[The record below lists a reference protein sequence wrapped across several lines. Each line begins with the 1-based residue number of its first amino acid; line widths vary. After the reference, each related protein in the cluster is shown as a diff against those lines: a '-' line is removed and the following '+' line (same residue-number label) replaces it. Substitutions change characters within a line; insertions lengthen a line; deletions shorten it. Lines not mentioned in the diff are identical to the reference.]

1 MTGSCVYGGLGAG
14 GGQRATGALYPVGV
28 VCWAGTGRA
37 GIRDRPPEPASP
49 VNRVAGTGVTPTVAR
64 SPAGDGPR
72 HREWATERLLHL
84 ALHDLDAS
92 GERHPG
98 LDCAEACDP
107 ATEVPVLL
115 QGCTDRWAVHAAISD
130 ELREAAW
137 YLAAEPDEVRY
148 RHPDVR
154 GDVKGWADDVAA
166 AFVDSARWIARRAY
180 DGRTI
185 A

>member
-1 MTGSCVYGGLGAG
+1 VSVGLGTVAG
-14 GGQRATGALYPVGV
+14 PRVTGVLYPVGV

-37 GIRDRPPEPASP
+37 GDRDRPPERNQAL
-49 VNRVAGTGVTPTVAR
+49 NGAAGTVTPTGHR

-115 QGCTDRWAVHAAISD
+115 PGCTDRWEVHAAISD

-137 YLAAEPDEVRY
+137 YLTAEADEVRY
-148 RHPDVR
+148 RHPDVW
-154 GDVKGWADDVAA
+154 GDVRGWADDVAA
-166 AFVDSARWIARRAY
+166 AFVDSARWIARRAANGN
-180 DGRTI
+180 DERTI